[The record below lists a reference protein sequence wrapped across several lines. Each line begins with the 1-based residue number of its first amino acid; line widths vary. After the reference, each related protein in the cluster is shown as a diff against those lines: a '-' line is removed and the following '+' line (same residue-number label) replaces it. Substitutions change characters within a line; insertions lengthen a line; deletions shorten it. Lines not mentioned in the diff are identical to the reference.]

1 LRCILLFVVNYFLYS
16 IMFIERECVNVYII
30 VEDFKYVY
38 NELHKI
44 TMYELLDIGRIS
56 NLRMSLNLNNLE
68 VLNDSRRLPSK
79 FVRTLEDCNFNI
91 LIVDFVKLSLLDM
104 NDIVNNIIKIFF
116 ISLTLVSGFEE
127 FVSGLLFNNI

>member
-1 LRCILLFVVNYFLYS
+1 
-16 IMFIERECVNVYII
+16 MFIERECVNVYII

-104 NDIVNNIIKIFF
+104 NDVVNNNIKIFF

>member
-1 LRCILLFVVNYFLYS
+1 VNYFLYS